1 MSTLSPPVRVTTSPV
16 TVPDERYVPLPGLA
30 DRARGVAEPGAR
42 SFWHGIEA
50 GKIVLAACPEC
61 SFCTQFD
68 VAGCPSCSAPGL
80 GTREVPAL
88 GTIYSFTVCYREFG
102 PGMTVPYIVG
112 LVDLDAAP
120 GCRLVTNV
128 VNAAIRDIRPGLAVR
143 GVFADSPPY
152 LFFEPA

>member
-1 MSTLSPPVRVTTSPV
+1 MTTSPV
-16 TVPDERYVPLPGLA
+16 TVPDERYVTLPGLA
-30 DRARGVAEPGAR
+30 DRVKGVAEPNALA
-42 SFWHGIEA
+42 FWQGIEA
-50 GKIVLAACPEC
+50 GKLVLAVCPEC
-61 SFCTQFD
+61 SFCTQLP
-68 VAGCPSCSAPGL
+68 VAGCPSCPDSELEA
-80 GTREVPAL
+80 REVPAR

-102 PGMTVPYIVG
+102 PGMTVPYIIG

-128 VNAAIRDIRPGLAVR
+128 VNTAIRVVRPGLAVR